1 MLRPTALTIPD
12 VAFSPAMLPGF
23 WRAIGFWLPPGAGVR
38 AETGAV
44 YFQGHATM
52 GALAVLA
59 VYAGV
64 AVIVALAMGGRRQLR
79 PV

>member
-1 MLRPTALTIPD
+1 
-12 VAFSPAMLPGF
+12 MLPGF

-44 YFQGHATM
+44 YFQGHATL

-64 AVIVALAMGGRRQLR
+64 GAAVALVVGGRRR
-79 PV
+79 PA

>member
-1 MLRPTALTIPD
+1 
-12 VAFSPAMLPGF
+12 MLPGF

-44 YFQGHATM
+44 YFQGTRPWERS
-52 GALAVLA
+52 LCSP

-64 AVIVALAMGGRRQLR
+64 AVIAALAMGGRRQLR